1 MRATL
6 LGLKVDFI
14 LNVIN
19 NHSRG
24 CHQNNAKG
32 EEGGE
37 ENGATETL
45 PEPDTNP
52 EELLIE
58 VEIVFALV
66 DDNNCLWNGGM
77 PFQRLV
83 HDISCLSRL

>member
-6 LGLKVDFI
+6 LGLKVNCI

-19 NHSRG
+19 NRNHSRG
-24 CHQNNAKG
+24 CHQNNFKG

-37 ENGATETL
+37 GNGAAETL
-45 PEPDTNP
+45 PEPDANP

-58 VEIVFALV
+58 VDIVLALG
-66 DDNNCLWNGGM
+66 DGNNCLWNGG
-77 PFQRLV
+77 
-83 HDISCLSRL
+83 ISFV

>member
-6 LGLKVDFI
+6 LGLKVNFI

-19 NHSRG
+19 NRNHSRG

-32 EEGGE
+32 EEGG
-37 ENGATETL
+37 NGAAETL
-45 PEPDTNP
+45 PESDANP

-58 VEIVFALV
+58 VNINLALGN
-66 DDNNCLWNGGM
+66 DNNCLWNGG
-77 PFQRLV
+77 
-83 HDISCLSRL
+83 ISFV

>member
-6 LGLKVDFI
+6 LGLKVNFI

-19 NHSRG
+19 NRNHSRG

-37 ENGATETL
+37 ENGAAETL

-58 VEIVFALV
+58 VDIVLALG
-66 DDNNCLWNGGM
+66 DDNNFFGM
-77 PFQRLV
+77 AGFLLCDAFSIV
-83 HDISCLSRL
+83 VF

>member
-6 LGLKVDFI
+6 LGLKVNFI

-19 NHSRG
+19 NRNHSRG

-37 ENGATETL
+37 GNGAAETL

-58 VEIVFALV
+58 VDIVLALGN
-66 DDNNCLWNGGM
+66 DNNCLWNGGCC
-77 PFQRLV
+77 F
-83 HDISCLSRL
+83 LSLIPL

>member
-1 MRATL
+1 M
-6 LGLKVDFI
+6 D

-32 EEGGE
+32 EEVGE
-37 ENGATETL
+37 GNGAAETL

-58 VEIVFALV
+58 VDIVLALG
-66 DDNNCLWNGGM
+66 DDNNCLWNGG
-77 PFQRLV
+77 
-83 HDISCLSRL
+83 ISFV

>member
-19 NHSRG
+19 NRNHLRG

-37 ENGATETL
+37 ENGAAETL
-45 PEPDTNP
+45 PEPDANP

-58 VEIVFALV
+58 VDINLALG
-66 DDNNCLWNGGM
+66 DDNNCLCNGG
-77 PFQRLV
+77 
-83 HDISCLSRL
+83 ISLA

>member
-1 MRATL
+1 MRCFL
-6 LGLKVDFI
+6 F
-14 LNVIN
+14 LNHNSFVN
-19 NHSRG
+19 DNHNHSRG

-37 ENGATETL
+37 GNGAAETL

-58 VEIVFALV
+58 VDIVLALD
-66 DDNNCLWNGGM
+66 DDNNCLWNGGRDAI
-77 PFQRLV
+77 PKT
-83 HDISCLSRL
+83 CT

>member
-19 NHSRG
+19 NRNHSRG

-37 ENGATETL
+37 ENGAAETL

-58 VEIVFALV
+58 VDIVLALG
-66 DDNNCLWNGGM
+66 DDNNFFGM
-77 PFQRLV
+77 AGFLLCDAFSIV
-83 HDISCLSRL
+83 VF